1 MKRFFFTFL
10 FFVMQLAPA
19 GCFTVFTANA
29 QELSFSTNFI
39 DYARTGTA
47 NLEASYALARHWSV
61 SAGVKYDSGG
71 DMRQQLYSLGGRYWP
86 WHIYSGWWLSG
97 KMQYQEFNE
106 AEPVS
111 LETSEGDRYGAG
123 IAGGYSKMLGRHLN
137 LDIGIGLWTGYS
149 RYVTYACPTCG
160 RIIGSDDK
168 LFVLP
173 NDLMIALS
181 YIF

>member
-10 FFVMQLAPA
+10 CLVMQLALA
-19 GCFTVFTANA
+19 GCFTSLSA

-61 SAGVKYDSGG
+61 NAGVKYDSGG
-71 DMRQQLYSLGGRYWP
+71 EMRQQLYSLGGRYWP

-137 LDIGIGLWTGYS
+137 LDIGIGLWTGYT

-160 RIIGSDDK
+160 RIIGSDVK

>member
-10 FFVMQLAPA
+10 CLVMQSALA
-19 GCFTVFTANA
+19 GCFTSLSA
-29 QELSFSTNFI
+29 QEQSFSTNFI
-39 DYARTGTA
+39 DYARSGSA

-71 DMRQQLYSLGGRYWP
+71 EMRQQLYSLGGRYWP

-106 AEPVS
+106 AEHVT
-111 LETSEGDRYGAG
+111 LQTSEGDRYGAG

-137 LDIGIGLWTGYS
+137 LDIGIGLWTGYT

>member
-1 MKRFFFTFL
+1 
-10 FFVMQLAPA
+10 MQLALA
-19 GCFTVFTANA
+19 GCFTSLSASA
-29 QELSFSTNFI
+29 QELALSTNFV

-47 NLEASYALARHWSV
+47 NLETSYALARHWSV
-61 SAGVKYDSGG
+61 NVGVKYDSGG
-71 DMRQQLYSLGGRYWP
+71 EMRQQLYSVGGRYWP

-106 AEPVS
+106 AERIT

-123 IAGGYSKMLGRHLN
+123 ISGGYSKMLGRHLN
-137 LDIGIGLWTGYS
+137 LDLGIGLWTGYT

>member
-1 MKRFFFTFL
+1 MKRLMILLLAAMTAGTLKAQDWSLSTNIAAYADFGTLNAEVGYAFSRHWNAAAAVRYNPFTFESDGEPVQSRQRT
-10 FFVMQLAPA
+10 FAA
-19 GCFTVFTANA
+19 GA
-29 QELSFSTNFI
+29 
-39 DYARTGTA
+39 
-47 NLEASYALARHWSV
+47 
-61 SAGVKYDSGG
+61 
-71 DMRQQLYSLGGRYWP
+71 RYWP

-137 LDIGIGLWTGYS
+137 LDIGIGLWTGYT

>member
-1 MKRFFFTFL
+1 MKRIIIAAL
-10 FFVMQLAPA
+10 LLLCGAALAD
-19 GCFTVFTANA
+19 A
-29 QELSFSTNFI
+29 QELSFSTNIVDF
-39 DYARTGTA
+39 AKSGTA
-47 NLEASYALARHWSV
+47 NLEASYGFSRHWTL
-61 SAGVKYDSGG
+61 SAGMKYDAGG
-71 DMRQQLYSLGGRYWP
+71 ATRQQLYALGGRFWP

-106 AEPVS
+106 AARS

-123 IAGGYSKMLGRHLN
+123 LAGGYSRMLGKHFN
-137 LDIGIGLWTGYS
+137 LDLGIGLWTGYS

-160 RIIGSDDK
+160 RIVDTGNK
-168 LFVLP
+168 LFLLP

>member
-1 MKRFFFTFL
+1 
-10 FFVMQLAPA
+10 
-19 GCFTVFTANA
+19 
-29 QELSFSTNFI
+29 
-39 DYARTGTA
+39 
-47 NLEASYALARHWSV
+47 
-61 SAGVKYDSGG
+61 
-71 DMRQQLYSLGGRYWP
+71 MRQQLYSLGGRYWP

-137 LDIGIGLWTGYS
+137 LDIGIGLWTGYT